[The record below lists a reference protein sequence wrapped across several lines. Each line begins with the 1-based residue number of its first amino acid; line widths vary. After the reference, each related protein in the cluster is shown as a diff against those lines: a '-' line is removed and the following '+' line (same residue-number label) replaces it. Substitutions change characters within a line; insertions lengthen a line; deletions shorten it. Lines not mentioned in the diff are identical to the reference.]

1 RAKLIS
7 RQPRVSAA
15 LLAASLAADQTRV
28 WQRSPHRRTRS
39 NQRAEAE
46 KVPAGHARSSQTA
59 LLFLAA
65 AAGAGT
71 IRSAAP
77 TRPHSFADHKRVA
90 RAYAYPWLPCR
101 HPATSET
108 LPATDGGAA
117 APPGSALHA
126 AGAGLRSHRSL
137 ETAWPAWMT
146 RRTGFGRAVPPA
158 RRAPP
163 APRDRHARREPASGC
178 STSCGAERHHGRVH
192 HAPPSPGSGEPAQ
205 GRYSCWAC
213 GRCR

>member
-1 RAKLIS
+1 
-7 RQPRVSAA
+7 
-15 LLAASLAADQTRV
+15 ASLAADQTRV

-65 AAGAGT
+65 AAVAGT
-71 IRSAAP
+71 IHLAVPPRFRALAGQGRH
-77 TRPHSFADHKRVA
+77 THHRPGRDC
-90 RAYAYPWLPCR
+90 AYLWLPYR

-108 LPATDGGAA
+108 LHATGGGAA
-117 APPGSALHA
+117 ESPGSALHA
-126 AGAGLRSHRSL
+126 ADAGRHSHHSL
-137 ETAWPAWMT
+137 ETAWPTQMT

-158 RRAPP
+158 RRVPP
-163 APRDRHARREPASGC
+163 TPRDRHARREPASGC

-192 HAPPSPGSGEPAQ
+192 HAPPSPGSGGPAQ
-205 GRYSCWAC
+205 GRYTCWAC